1 MKILITA
8 GPTREPI
15 DAVRYIGNRSSG
27 LMGQALCGAAISAG
41 HEVTAILGPVHPA
54 ISASVRRIDIETAE
68 QMHAA
73 VLSEFPKHD
82 LLIMAAAV
90 ADFRPVQVTGDK
102 LARTGKLVIECE
114 ATPDI
119 LAAASRIKQPHQR
132 TIGFSLESAGN
143 IARSRQKLV
152 QKNLDLIV
160 YNPLDTLNSVS
171 INAVLIWPDG
181 KEEPLSV
188 RSKADFATVL
198 IERAKT
204 LW

>member
-1 MKILITA
+1 VKILITA

-15 DAVRYIGNRSSG
+15 DPVRYIGNRSSG
-27 LMGQALCGAAISAG
+27 LLGQALCVAAIAAG
-41 HEVTAILGPVHPA
+41 HQVTAILGPLHLAIATGVH
-54 ISASVRRIDIETAE
+54 RTDIETAE

-90 ADFRPVQVTGDK
+90 ADFRPVRVTDHK
-102 LARTGKLVIECE
+102 LARTGKLLIECE

-119 LAAASRIKQPHQR
+119 LSAAGRIKQPHQR

-160 YNPLDTLNSVS
+160 YNPLNTLNSAS
-171 INAVLIWPDG
+171 IDAVLIWPDG
-181 KEEPLSV
+181 REEPLPA

-198 IERAKT
+198 IGRAKA